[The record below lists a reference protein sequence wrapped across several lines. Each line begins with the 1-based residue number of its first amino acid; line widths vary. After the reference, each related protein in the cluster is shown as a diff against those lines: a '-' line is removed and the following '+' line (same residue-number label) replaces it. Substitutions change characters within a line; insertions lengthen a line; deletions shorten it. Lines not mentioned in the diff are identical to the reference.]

1 MQTSLTPD
9 EVRDRLRQRL
19 DRARLPDRIVHI
31 DAVPLT
37 ANGKPDRKAA
47 ELLVRAH
54 DSHPCAQP
62 TRQPAQT
69 RTSHEPV
76 AV

>member
-1 MQTSLTPD
+1 MQTSLTPE
-9 EVRDRLRQRL
+9 EVRDRLRLRL
-19 DRARLPDRIVHI
+19 DRARLPDRIVPL

-47 ELLVRAH
+47 ELLVRA
-54 DSHPCAQP
+54 DDPRPIGQT
-62 TRQPAQT
+62 TRQPTQT
-69 RTSHEPV
+69 RTTHEPV